1 MNGFYHPGRSLLHR
15 MPAVAKLIVLA
26 VVVTVVA
33 FLRSPE
39 ALGIALGLT
48 VVLYLVAGIPP
59 RLALRAVGPIFWVLL
74 IAVPIN
80 GWLVGWDSALLM
92 ALRLVTVVALAG
104 LFTLT
109 TTVSAVL
116 SAVELLLRP
125 VPRVDADR
133 VGLLLALTIRA
144 IPLLSEIVASV
155 FEARRAR
162 GVDRSLRAIAV
173 PVIVRSLQSADELG
187 DALIARGADD

>member
-1 MNGFYHPGRSLLHR
+1 
-15 MPAVAKLIVLA
+15 MPAVAKLLTLMVA
-26 VVVTVVA
+26 VTVVA
-33 FLRSPE
+33 FLRSPGVLAC
-39 ALGIALGLT
+39 ALLVTGL
-48 VVLYLVAGIPP
+48 LYLVAGIPP

-74 IAVPIN
+74 IAVPLN
-80 GWLVGWDSALLM
+80 GWLVGWESAVSM
-92 ALRLVTVVALAG
+92 GLRVVTVVALAG

-116 SAVELLLRP
+116 GAVEALLRP

-144 IPLLSEIVASV
+144 IPLLSEIVGSV
-155 FEARRAR
+155 LEARRAR

-187 DALIARGADD
+187 DALIARGVDD

>member
-1 MNGFYHPGRSLLHR
+1 MNGFYHPGRSPLHR
-15 MPAVAKLIVLA
+15 MPAVAKLLTLMVA
-26 VVVTVVA
+26 VTVVA
-33 FLRSPE
+33 FLRSPGVLAC
-39 ALGIALGLT
+39 ALLVTGL
-48 VVLYLVAGIPP
+48 LYLVAGIPP

-74 IAVPIN
+74 IAVPLN
-80 GWLVGWDSALLM
+80 GWLVGWESAVSM
-92 ALRLVTVVALAG
+92 GLRVVTVVALAG

-116 SAVELLLRP
+116 GAVEALLRP

-144 IPLLSEIVASV
+144 IPLLSEIVGSV
-155 FEARRAR
+155 LEARRAR

-187 DALIARGADD
+187 DALIARGVDD

>member
-15 MPAVAKLIVLA
+15 MPAVAKLLTLA
-26 VVVTVVA
+26 VAVTVVA

-39 ALGIALGLT
+39 ALGIALALTGL
-48 VVLYLVAGIPP
+48 LYLIAGIPP
-59 RLALRAVGPIFWVLL
+59 RLAARVIGPVFWVLL
-74 IAVPIN
+74 LAVPLN
-80 GWLVGWDSALLM
+80 GWLVGWESALTM
-92 ALRLVTVVALAG
+92 GIRVVTVVALAG

-116 SAVELLLRP
+116 GAVETLLRP

-144 IPLLSEIVASV
+144 IPLLGEIVGSV
-155 FEARRAR
+155 LEARRAR

-173 PVIVRSLQSADELG
+173 PVIVRALQSSDELG
-187 DALIARGADD
+187 DALIARGVDD